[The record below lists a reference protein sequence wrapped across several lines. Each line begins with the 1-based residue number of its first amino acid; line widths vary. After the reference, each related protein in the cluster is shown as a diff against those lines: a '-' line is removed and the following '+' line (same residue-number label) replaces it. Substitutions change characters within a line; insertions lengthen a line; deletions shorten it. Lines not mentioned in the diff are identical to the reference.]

1 MRLPHLVIAHRLPL
15 HGLPRRR
22 WLAELTDL
30 GYRDRN
36 VPVALSA
43 TPVGRFDR
51 EAAAETAVA
60 RLSAARSAW
69 NAADVRGEV
78 ERLIASFGIV
88 VDTGVR
94 VDLAEDVT
102 FRALDRCEPL
112 LSREGTPFPV
122 PEHIRAWTSRSV
134 LDVEAD
140 LTARLAAR
148 VPLDACR
155 TPSVQPATAPGR
167 LNPGQ
172 AAAVATLSGTCQ
184 LVVVEGAAG
193 AGKTTTLVAAR
204 TALKEQGCRLVVVT
218 PTLKAAKVASAEVGA
233 DAGSAAALAFAY
245 GWRWTSDGAWT
256 RLTAGEAD
264 PLTGRTYTGPPQRLR
279 PGDLLVVDG
288 AGMLDQDT
296 ARALLTVA
304 DECNARVALLGDR
317 HQLAAVGR
325 GGVLDLAVDRVDPA
339 AHAILDGVHR
349 FLRTDPAGRKAPD
362 TGYADLTLAMRT
374 GDDAGAVF
382 DALVARGQIRLH
394 PDASALQE
402 AVATIA
408 TASSAHGGR
417 PLIVADTRE
426 AVAALNAATRSALI
440 AAGRVDDTTVATTF
454 AGQRIGLGD
463 LVVTRRNDA
472 TLGVAN
478 RDTWIV
484 TDVGGRG
491 GLLVTPAGTGT
502 GAVPGGVTPTG
513 GASRVLPASYVA
525 AHVEL
530 AYACTAYGA
539 QGDTVSAAHLVVG
552 ESTGAASAYV
562 GMTRGREANTA
573 HLIAPDMEQGRSS
586 GSPSSPATEP
596 TSALATPPGW
606 PPPRPP
612 ATHPPG
618 RWRRSWPSSG
628 WRGRTNRTI

>member
-1 MRLPHLVIAHRLPL
+1 LRLPHLVIAHRLPL

-408 TASSAHGGR
+408 TASSAHGGAAADRGRHPGSGRRTERRDPQRADRGR
-417 PLIVADTRE
+417 PGRRHDGGDHLRRAADR
-426 AVAALNAATRSALI
+426 ARGPGRHPPQRRHPGRGQPRHLDRHRRRRPRRPPCHPGRDRHRRRAGRCHPDRRGFPR
-440 AAGRVDDTTVATTF
+440 AAG
-454 AGQRIGLGD
+454 
-463 LVVTRRNDA
+463 
-472 TLGVAN
+472 
-478 RDTWIV
+478 
-484 TDVGGRG
+484 
-491 GLLVTPAGTGT
+491 
-502 GAVPGGVTPTG
+502 
-513 GASRVLPASYVA
+513 
-525 AHVEL
+525 EL
-530 AYACTAYGA
+530 
-539 QGDTVSAAHLVVG
+539 
-552 ESTGAASAYV
+552 
-562 GMTRGREANTA
+562 RGRARRA
-573 HLIAPDMEQGRSS
+573 GLRLHRVRR
-586 GSPSSPATEP
+586 
-596 TSALATPPGW
+596 PG
-606 PPPRPP
+606 
-612 ATHPPG
+612 
-618 RWRRSWPSSG
+618 
-628 WRGRTNRTI
+628 